1 MSTVPV
7 VPQENEMYRKVG
19 DEWVASYQPKD
30 EWGNQ
35 VGPLQIFKGKTLKEC
50 AEKVGAAHQNATVAL
65 HRTKKA
71 VKIGGLL
78 ELDEEAPMP
87 NYKPRTLTAEEV
99 LELDEKFNN
108 PTTRAEAMR
117 TMLEA
122 EIGAPIEVV
131 RRNLQKTDVAERMQF
146 IRAEVKKFTD
156 AHPEYVPSQANS
168 DLLEA
173 WLEKRNKPVT
183 HKNLEI
189 AFADLCEDGLLTL
202 RAVSDNNPKVA
213 TEPAPVPT
221 PAPVATAPVTVK
233 PVAPAPAAE
242 VEEEEVVPVVTPS
255 PAPEPEVESEEVAVP
270 VKTLAEIN
278 DMTSEE
284 FRAFTDAG
292 GVVPQPD
299 APIVPPV
306 TQPAAHTAPPV
317 VATRPSSS
325 SSGLSSRGSSVGQA
339 PRKASSVGGITW
351 DYVNSLSSTEYDR
364 KLNTDKVFAAAVAK
378 LIEAGKK

>member
-7 VPQENEMYRKVG
+7 VPQADEMFRKVG
-19 DEWVASYQPKD
+19 EEWIAAYQPKD
-30 EWGNQ
+30 EWGNP
-35 VGPLQIFKGKTLKEC
+35 VGPPQVFKGKTLKEC
-50 AEKVGAAHQNATVAL
+50 AEKVAAGHQNATVAL

-87 NYKPRTLTAEEV
+87 SYQPRSLTAEEI

-108 PTTRAEAMR
+108 PATRTDAMR

-131 RRNLQKTDVAERMQF
+131 RRNLQKTDVAERIQF
-146 IRAEVKKFTD
+146 IRGEVAKFTA
-156 AHPEYVPSQANS
+156 AHPEYVRSQANS
-168 DLLEA
+168 DLLEK
-173 WLEKRNKPVT
+173 WLEKREKPLT
-183 HKNLEI
+183 YRNLEI

-202 RAVSDNNPKVA
+202 QTIAEPKPKV
-213 TEPAPVPT
+213 TPEPAPVA
-221 PAPVATAPVTVK
+221 APVPAATAPTTAQ
-233 PVAPAPAAE
+233 PVVPAPAPEPEDEA
-242 VEEEEVVPVVTPS
+242 VVPVVTPS
-255 PAPEPEVESEEVAVP
+255 PVPEPEPEAEVVEVP
-270 VKTLAEIN
+270 VKSLTEIN
-278 DMTSEE
+278 EMSAEE
-284 FRAFTDAG
+284 FRLFVDAG

-317 VATRPSSS
+317 AARVPSSS
-325 SSGLSSRGSSVGQA
+325 SSGLSSRGSSVNQA
-339 PRKASSVGGITW
+339 PRKATSVGGITW
-351 DYVNSLSSTEYDR
+351 DYVNSLSSSEYDR

-378 LIEAGKK
+378 LIESSKK